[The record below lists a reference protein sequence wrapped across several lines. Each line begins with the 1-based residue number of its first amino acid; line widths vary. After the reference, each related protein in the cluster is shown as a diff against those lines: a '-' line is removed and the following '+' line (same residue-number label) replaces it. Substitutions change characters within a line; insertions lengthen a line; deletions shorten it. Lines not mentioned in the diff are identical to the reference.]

1 MDTLNTMFKNN
12 ISNLKIGNSDT
23 FNTEGLHKIYS
34 ENIKDVDKI
43 YLPKPVLKRSSHY
56 NGGDIYK
63 KSVEQCNVIKFNATN

>member
-1 MDTLNTMFKNN
+1 MDTLNTMFKNT
-12 ISNLKIGNSDT
+12 ISNLKIDNSDT
-23 FNTEGLHKIYS
+23 DNTAELHKIYS

-63 KSVEQCNVIKFNATN
+63 KKS

>member
-1 MDTLNTMFKNN
+1 MDILNTMFKNN
-12 ISNLKIGNSDT
+12 ISNLKIDKSDT
-23 FNTEGLHKIYS
+23 DNTAELHKFYS

-63 KSVEQCNVIKFNATN
+63 KVKQ